1 MNSLNQTYLDFFK
14 AIVFSEKLEIDNKY
28 DDEFNLVCSISNENG
43 AIKKFNCSIKLEND
57 KKLKDSR
64 KLYPIYE
71 HGNDYVTYFKT
82 LYLKLLRN
90 DNVCKWHIELI
101 VDIYTDLIN
110 QDKVVL
116 DINTTKSENITTMQ
130 LPYDSKL
137 NKEFINFL
145 NSLSDSS
152 AAKTNKAVETFLKFF
167 ENDEK

>member
-14 AIVFSEKLEIDNKY
+14 AIVFSEKLALVNEYDNKV
-28 DDEFNLVCSISNENG
+28 NLVCSIKNEHG
-43 AIKKFNCSIKLEND
+43 KSKTFNCYIKIEND

-64 KLYPIYE
+64 KSYSYA
-71 HGNDYVTYFKT
+71 HGNVHVTYFKT

-90 DNVCKWHIELI
+90 DNVCKWDIELI

-130 LPYDSKL
+130 LPYDSKI

-152 AAKTNKAVETFLKFF
+152 ATKTNKAVETFLKFF

>member
-1 MNSLNQTYLDFFK
+1 MNLINQTYLDFFK
-14 AIVFSEKLEIDNKY
+14 AIVFSEKIEIDNEY
-28 DDEFNLVCSISNENG
+28 DDEFNLVCSAANENG

-82 LYLKLLRN
+82 MYLKLLHS
-90 DNVCKWHIELI
+90 DNAHKWDIELLVNVYI
-101 VDIYTDLIN
+101 DLIN
-110 QDKVVL
+110 QDKVIL
-116 DINTTKSENITTMQ
+116 DINTPKSENIITMQ
-130 LPYDSKL
+130 LPYDSKI

-152 AAKTNKAVETFLKFF
+152 VTKTNKAVETFLQFF